1 MATFISNE
9 IRKNLYDLVE
19 AGEMEQAKAI
29 VAVVCPEALRSEGAA
44 KLVIPSLLAVQGEL
58 GYNPEQV
65 EPYLRHPAG
74 RNRYGVSI

>member
-1 MATFISNE
+1 MSIFINNE
-9 IRKNLYDLVE
+9 IRRNLYDLVE

-29 VAVVCPEALRSEGAA
+29 VAAVCPEALSHELVA
-44 KLVIPSLLAVQGEL
+44 KLVVHSLLAVQGEL

-65 EPYLRHPAG
+65 EPYLRHPAA